1 MNTYLVQY
9 YPITTEIGRYMRID
23 DDLTSASQY
32 VMREKFYEN
41 VNASDYYH
49 QSIIIAVKV
58 DNNWNIRE
66 ETIKN
71 FRTLYRE

>member
-32 VMREKFYEN
+32 VMRE
-41 VNASDYYH
+41 
-49 QSIIIAVKV
+49 
-58 DNNWNIRE
+58 
-66 ETIKN
+66 N
-71 FRTLYRE
+71 FMRM